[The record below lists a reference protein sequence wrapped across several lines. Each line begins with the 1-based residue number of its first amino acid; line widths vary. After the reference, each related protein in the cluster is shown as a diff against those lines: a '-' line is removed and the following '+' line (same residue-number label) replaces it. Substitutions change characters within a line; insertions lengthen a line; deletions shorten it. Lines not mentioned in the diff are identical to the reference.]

1 MNKII
6 LIVGLISAM
15 ATGFLVFQRTEAV
28 EAQLT
33 PVAYL
38 TFSRDAQDKVL
49 FAGDEI
55 SERHLGR
62 LTLPNSTD
70 VFGLEGDLIRD
81 TPAQR
86 EWLKGKLLNTKIPR
100 GRVLTYDLFEDLAV
114 SRLDEAIGKNMR
126 AISLS
131 VNSASSLNHNVVP
144 GNRIDLVGVIDDV
157 QNPRAELVL
166 EDVKV
171 IAVGDV
177 LSFDQFKSDGERSY
191 STITIEVS
199 PEQGVA
205 LTTARQRVKGAFI
218 VMLRNQC
225 ETSSPNATCQ

>member
-1 MNKII
+1 LNKII
-6 LIVGLISAM
+6 LIVGLLSAM
-15 ATGFLVFQRTEAV
+15 ATGFLVWQRTEAV
-28 EAQLT
+28 EARLH

-38 TFSRDAQDKVL
+38 TFSREARQPVL

-55 SERHLGR
+55 TERHLGR
-62 LTLPNSTD
+62 ITLPNSTD

-86 EWLKGKLLNTKIPR
+86 EWLKGKSLNTKIPR
-100 GRVLTYDLFEDLAV
+100 GRVLTYDLFEELGIA
-114 SRLDEAIGKNMR
+114 RLDEAVSVGKR

-131 VNSASSLNHNVVP
+131 VNAANSLNHNVVP
-144 GNRIDLVGVIDDV
+144 GNRIDLVGVIDDIE
-157 QNPRAELVL
+157 NPRAELVL
-166 EDVKV
+166 GDVRV
-171 IAVGDV
+171 IAVGESLTYDAYQ
-177 LSFDQFKSDGERSY
+177 SEGGRGY

-199 PEQGVA
+199 PEQGIA
-205 LTTARQRVKGAFI
+205 LTTAQEKVKGAFI